1 MTKFKRIITGEC
13 HFQMIELFNDV
24 EKAAN
29 NSNRGEFVECKI
41 ENLKF
46 DFAKVTKEHDGKH
59 QDASAKAERSAGKE
73 TQEVSGTENRSS
85 EISSSKYEVDGES

>member
-1 MTKFKRIITGEC
+1 MTKYKRIINGEC
-13 HFQMIELFNDV
+13 HFEMIELFDDV
-24 EKAAN
+24 QKAAN

-59 QDASAKAERSAGKE
+59 QDALAKAKGS
-73 TQEVSGTENRSS
+73 SS
-85 EISSSKYEVDGES
+85 EETSEVPGSKA